1 MPNDFIFVKL
11 RDNEQDMEMCSQDK
25 ELVEKP
31 YAKLL
36 RRVSLKLYY
45 RTLIKKLPMKLGK
58 FQFLGDSIPCV
69 MLPFTKEQKACLPEN
84 YIDEYIEKV
93 MNVLGINRAY
103 CMEELQERDYERAER
118 ERTLIKYVYIEE
130 LVNIGMNKLH
140 LKEKDMKLV
149 VIDSGDKRVEHVLE
163 LFTNN
168 LNYLTIITNR
178 EEYFTGFR
186 EMIYDTTGLVVE
198 FEQLP
203 LTTHIEGNIIIDLDS
218 ESYKSYNFFPY
229 GACVIDVNSAAK
241 KRQYLQERRKDLTII
256 YDVKLLYQ
264 GDIIKREMLVN
275 YLRAKSMNIEAIYGE
290 YYKNINQ
297 AEILSLLEQCE
308 VKIKEIVI

>member
-11 RDNEQDMEMCSQDK
+11 RDTKQDFEVFSK
-25 ELVEKP
+25 EEEVIEKT

-36 RRVSLKLYY
+36 KKVSLKWYY
-45 RTLIKKLPMKLGK
+45 KNLIKELPMKIGK
-58 FQFLGDSIPCV
+58 LQFLGDSIPYV
-69 MLPFTKEQKACLPEN
+69 MLPFTKEQKACLPEK
-84 YIDEYIEKV
+84 YLDEYIEKI
-93 MNVLGINRAY
+93 MSVLGINRAY
-103 CMEELQERDYERAER
+103 YMEELQERDYERSER
-118 ERTLIKYVYIEE
+118 ERTLIKYVYLEQ
-130 LVNIGMNKLH
+130 LVRVGMNKLH
-140 LKEKDMKLV
+140 IKEKDMKLV
-149 VIDSGDKRVEHVLE
+149 IIDSGDKRIEHVLE
-163 LFTNN
+163 QLTDN

-178 EEYFTGFR
+178 EEYFTSFR
-186 EMIYDTTGLVVE
+186 DMIYDTTGLVVE

-203 LTTHIEGNIIIDLDS
+203 LTTHIEGNIIIDLDC
-218 ESYKSYNFFPY
+218 ESHRCYNFFPY
-229 GACVIDVNSAAK
+229 GACVIDVNSTAR

-297 AEILSLLEQCE
+297 AEIVSLLEQCD